1 MSLFGIA
8 HFYISLTFN
17 IKLPTN
23 TLLKRYHPSIMNK
36 LICPNCNEPFEIDKA
51 GYADI
56 VQQVRDQKFEEELT
70 QRLALAD
77 KEKKS
82 EIELAKA

>member
-1 MSLFGIA
+1 
-8 HFYISLTFN
+8 
-17 IKLPTN
+17 
-23 TLLKRYHPSIMNK
+23 MNK